1 MIRGD
6 YWCFSVLLVIQCM
19 ATRLSPMA
27 ATMTSEASGSPTVPQ
42 VGVMVMSQIMMG
54 SCMGALHN
62 RSGIR
67 FRQLAAVDYQVDGVG
82 DHDGCYPYWLAPDS
96 DRDEQNEFFC
106 CDHCEMCA
114 GHVDVSNRFRQP
126 GSVVV

>member
-62 RSGIR
+62 RSRIR
-67 FRQLAAVDYQVDGVG
+67 FR
-82 DHDGCYPYWLAPDS
+82 
-96 DRDEQNEFFC
+96 
-106 CDHCEMCA
+106 
-114 GHVDVSNRFRQP
+114 
-126 GSVVV
+126 